1 VRIVIFC
8 PGYGSLG
15 GIERIAETFVGEFGR
30 HGHSVTV
37 LARGAP
43 MTSEPTGSPPV
54 IRRKFH
60 GLPRRLRPISRQ
72 MRFAAELL
80 PTRAALARAVAEC
93 RADVVLVL
101 AVSTFA
107 PYASALARV
116 APTVMSLQGRE
127 AGGVFT
133 ATPRALA
140 RALRRATHVVACSAS
155 LAASARVLAPEV
167 ADRVTVIPNGVDAER
182 FGPGPACAHPRPY
195 MLAVGRLAP
204 QKGFDTLLD
213 AFSRIAPAHDVDLLI
228 AGEGPER
235 AALATQRDR
244 LGLGERVHFLGGQQQ
259 EGVAALYRG
268 AQVVACPSR
277 WEGLPLVCLEA
288 MASGCAVVAAAV
300 DGIPEAVT
308 PDETGLLVPS
318 ENAEALAAALAEL
331 LGDPARRE
339 RLGRRASEVART
351 RFAWPGIARRYLD
364 VLAVAASR
372 RAHAG

>member
-37 LARGAP
+37 LARGLPA
-43 MTSEPTGSPPV
+43 TSEPTASPPV

-60 GLPRRLRPISRQ
+60 GLPRRLRPLARQ
-72 MRFAAELL
+72 VRFAAELL
-80 PTRAALARAVAEC
+80 PARAALTRAVAEC
-93 RADVVLVL
+93 RAEVVLVL

-140 RALRRATHVVACSAS
+140 GALRRASHVVACSAS
-155 LAASARVLAPEV
+155 LAASARALAPEV
-167 ADRVTVIPNGVDAER
+167 GDRVTVIPNGVDAER
-182 FGPGPACAHPRPY
+182 FGPGPAFVHPRPY
-195 MLAVGRLAP
+195 LLAVGRLAR
-204 QKGFDTLLD
+204 QKGFDTLLE
-213 AFSRIAPAHDVDLLI
+213 AFARVASSRDVDLLI

-235 AALATQRDR
+235 AVLADLRGR
-244 LGLGERVHFLGGQQQ
+244 LGLSERVHFLGGL
-259 EGVAALYRG
+259 EPDGVAALYRG
-268 AQVVACPSR
+268 AVVVACPSR

-288 MASGCAVVAAAV
+288 MATGCAVVAAAV
-300 DGIPEAVT
+300 DGIPEAIT
-308 PDETGLLVPS
+308 PGETGLLVPS
-318 ENAEALAAALAEL
+318 EDAEALTAALVEL
-331 LGDPARRE
+331 LDDPALRE
-339 RLGRRASEVART
+339 RLGRRAREVACT

-364 VLAVAASR
+364 VLAVASNR
-372 RAHAG
+372 RARVG